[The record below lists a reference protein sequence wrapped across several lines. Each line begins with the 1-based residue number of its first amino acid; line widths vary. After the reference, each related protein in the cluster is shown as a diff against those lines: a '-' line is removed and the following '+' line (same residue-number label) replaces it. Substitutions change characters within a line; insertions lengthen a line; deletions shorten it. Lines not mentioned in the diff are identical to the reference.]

1 MTIKGAPVVYRAS
14 VFAAGEFLS
23 LEKTTEGNP
32 RVRIRFGTNQL
43 ELPIYPKL
51 FARLAENPLSGTCQF
66 LIYPRTDLEG
76 VLCKG
81 AWAGDVYPVPKRVE
95 MLSALGELVRVDRG
109 DGLIH
114 VRLHPNPKGALR
126 RSFSLPLNASLEVID
141 TLPQLGRG
149 VIIEGCFRA
158 QSLRLVATSA
168 QEVALPVKRDARV
181 VRPIPESRPL
191 EQSAPEGGQLP
202 VREEQKGKHSW

>member
-1 MTIKGAPVVYRAS
+1 MVYRAS

-66 LIYPRTDLEG
+66 LIYPRTDLED

-81 AWAGDVYPVPKRVE
+81 AWVKDVYPVPKRVE

-141 TLPQLGRG
+141 ALPQLGRG
-149 VIIEGCFRA
+149 VIIEGYFRA

-168 QEVALPVKRDARV
+168 QEVALPAKRDARV
-181 VRPIPESRPL
+181 VRPV
-191 EQSAPEGGQLP
+191 PEGGQRP
-202 VREEQKGKHSW
+202 VREG

>member
-1 MTIKGAPVVYRAS
+1 MTMNEAPMVYRAS
-14 VFAAGEFLS
+14 IFAAGEFLS
-23 LEKTTEGNP
+23 LEKTTEGYC

-51 FARLAENPLSGTCQF
+51 FARLTETPVSGPCQF
-66 LIYPRTDLEG
+66 LIYPRTDGEG
-76 VLCKG
+76 ILCKG
-81 AWAGDVYPVPKRVE
+81 AWVGDVYPVPKRVE
-95 MLSALGELVRVDRG
+95 MLSALGELARVDRG

-141 TLPQLGRG
+141 TLPQIGRG

-158 QSLRLVATSA
+158 QSLHLVATSA
-168 QEVALPVKRDARV
+168 QEVPLPPKRDARV
-181 VRPIPESRPL
+181 IRPVSGSRSTEQPPPIRYKTVGARKPER
-191 EQSAPEGGQLP
+191 
-202 VREEQKGKHSW
+202 